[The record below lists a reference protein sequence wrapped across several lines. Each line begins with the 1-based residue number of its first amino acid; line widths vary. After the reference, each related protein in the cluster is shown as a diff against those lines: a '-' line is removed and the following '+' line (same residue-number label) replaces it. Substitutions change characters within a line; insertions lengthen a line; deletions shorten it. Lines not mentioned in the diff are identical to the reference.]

1 MLSRALREWL
11 AARDETMYRCEMRFE
26 TRHRVRWRIARVQVQ
41 GMSFLAGVLLL
52 NLDEA
57 DAFLALANLLN
68 RPLLLAFYR
77 LDNAAVC
84 ELQPPLPLPLNIHLL
99 S

>member
-1 MLSRALREWL
+1 
-11 AARDETMYRCEMRFE
+11 
-26 TRHRVRWRIARVQVQ
+26 
-41 GMSFLAGVLLL
+41 MSFLAGVLLL

-84 ELQPPLPLPLNIHLL
+84 SLPLHTHWLSLSLFTQLL
-99 S
+99 QD